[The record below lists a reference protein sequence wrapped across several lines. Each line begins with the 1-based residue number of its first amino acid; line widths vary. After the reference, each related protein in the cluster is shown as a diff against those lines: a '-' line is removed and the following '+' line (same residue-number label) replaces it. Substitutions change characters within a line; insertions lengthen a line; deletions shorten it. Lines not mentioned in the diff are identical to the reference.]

1 VLVGILCVYAMFL
14 IALSNVALAVL
25 LALGPLF
32 IAMLLFEST
41 RRFFSAWLAQLAN
54 YALITLL
61 TVMVASLLLKIVQ
74 SYATQTA
81 ARGPNIVTVDTL
93 DMILASVLVF
103 LVLLQVMPIAAG
115 LAGGVSLN
123 SFGVVSRTSRNVA
136 RATGLAVPYSARRVA
151 QTARLTGQFAMGAAL
166 ISTYGY
172 GQARVKVGNLAE
184 SWRNKHR

>member
-1 VLVGILCVYAMFL
+1 
-14 IALSNVALAVL
+14 
-25 LALGPLF
+25 
-32 IAMLLFEST
+32 MLLFEST

-61 TVMVASLLLKIVQ
+61 TVMVSSLLLKIVQ

-81 ARGPNIVTVDTL
+81 ARGHNIVTVDTL

-123 SFGVVSRTSRNVA
+123 SFGAEGRISRHVA
-136 RATGLAVPYSARRVA
+136 RATGLAVPYSARIVA
-151 QTARLTGQFAMGAAL
+151 ATPSRAGKFAMGAAL
-166 ISTYGY
+166 ISTYAY
-172 GQARVKVGNLAE
+172 GQARVKAGTLAE
-184 SWRNKHR
+184 SWRNKRR